1 MSFSH
6 TLLSQFK
13 SQESWVGHLSFGGFD
28 FLDIY
33 TDFKASQQ
41 SFLIVLVS
49 RNIHV
54 VNQMGNSVCIS

>member
-1 MSFSH
+1 M
-6 TLLSQFK
+6 
-13 SQESWVGHLSFGGFD
+13 GHLSFGGFD

-41 SFLIVLVS
+41 SFLIVIVS